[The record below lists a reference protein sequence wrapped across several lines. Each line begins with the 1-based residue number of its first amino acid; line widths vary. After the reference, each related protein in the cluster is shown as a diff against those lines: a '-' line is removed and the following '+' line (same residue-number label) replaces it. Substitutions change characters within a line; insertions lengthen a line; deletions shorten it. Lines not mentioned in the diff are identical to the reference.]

1 MPTSYKLSEAA
12 EAALDEIATYTDDAF
27 GTWQTEAYLAGF
39 TKSFELLVMFPGIGV
54 AVFEIKSGL
63 RRYRYQSHYIFYTE
77 QTDGV
82 LIEHIIHT
90 RRNIRADLFDT

>member
-1 MPTSYKLSEAA
+1 M
-12 EAALDEIATYTDDAF
+12 
-27 GTWQTEAYLAGF
+27 
-39 TKSFELLVMFPGIGV
+39 
-54 AVFEIKSGL
+54 FEIKSGL

-77 QTDGV
+77 QPDCL